1 MHDLNNYYIMYD
13 PVELKNYLR
22 MEPGLFEELF
32 TMVDEL
38 ITTKN
43 TRFR

>member
-1 MHDLNNYYIMYD
+1 MHDLNIIMYD
-13 PVELKNYLR
+13 PVKLKNYLR

-38 ITTKN
+38 IITKN